1 MTFLAIIATDLLTGI
16 FAGVMFSVVYF
27 AYRYSLVR
35 RPVSSFNCGTCQA
48 GVVHSTSR
56 LTG

>member
-27 AYRYSLVR
+27 AYRYSLVSIS
-35 RPVSSFNCGTCQA
+35 PIATHWQSGS
-48 GVVHSTSR
+48 
-56 LTG
+56 